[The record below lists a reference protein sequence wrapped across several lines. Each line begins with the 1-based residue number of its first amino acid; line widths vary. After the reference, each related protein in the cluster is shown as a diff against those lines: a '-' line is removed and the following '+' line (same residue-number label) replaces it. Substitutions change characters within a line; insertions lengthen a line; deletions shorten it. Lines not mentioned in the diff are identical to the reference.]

1 MKILKL
7 ASIASSTC
15 VLWCFLP
22 MAVYGCSIHDQ
33 LCTFHALGAPH
44 TSYDVKN
51 ASTSL
56 NIYAQ
61 AENPSAGAARTD
73 FDNNVLL
80 PTNTAISDAIS
91 PTVIRPTGPYTAA
104 QTQYLKDGH
113 LPAIWNDSSTLP
125 VHVYPSQYQVTFNQN
140 TAQANHTGDLNGGEN
155 GNIPNA
161 MGCPSRENN
170 PDCEAVVITGNV
182 PSGIYSQKIEMFNF
196 YNVSNPSAVMT
207 VGAYATGQGVLIQQ
221 SHVDDATAQLG
232 GLPRQLVDLQT
243 TNGKPSNVTS
253 AVNSSFYLAGSK
265 ATSRQFD
272 YHFYNRGF
280 DSHAQG
286 TLSFDQKMYHNR
298 GMSQAYQVAN
308 HQTGNIDIYRNSLY
322 SIDTKTTMIGA
333 HGGSIVSV
341 RNGVVR
347 AGQAQLVGVIAPQVY
362 CTNGVQS
369 VSCGHSNAVVFDGKS
384 IPDWSPINT
393 GKWGV
398 AQNSLGQDNMMDMA
412 ESNRNGAYYFTSTS
426 LKEQGELEAKWRNGE
441 ISTTNYAA
449 HTVWEG
455 LGFFGNILYD
465 SAAVVSANLMA
476 SSEYVGKK
484 AAQPVRAYLGKE
496 TFDVKYDDIL
506 AKQYGITNS
515 DGMRTAV
522 DLVNPADIAGKSK
535 KTWEVG
541 SFAAKEVKKEIPYI
555 KKEADYIINWK
566 GLTSQQKG
574 AIGETKEAVD
584 IILNNPNLEF
594 FARQVRVGKDE
605 FGNILKKG
613 FMKAD
618 FLHKNKGEDVLYSTE
633 VKTGYQKS
641 NHFPASPAQTKIG
654 TKENLNTSELH
665 KDVPYPNL
673 PIITDGVW
681 YKN

>member
-1 MKILKL
+1 MAKCHRTLLLTSGIAANYCRSSIGSRIMKIQTL
-7 ASIASSTC
+7 ASMVSSTC

-104 QTQYLKDGH
+104 QTSYLQNGH
-113 LPAIWNDSSTLP
+113 LPAIWSDSSTLP

-161 MGCPSRENN
+161 MGCPSRESN

-265 ATSRQFD
+265 ATSQQFD

-308 HQTGNIDIYRNSLY
+308 HQTGNLDIYRSSLY
-322 SIDTKTTMIGA
+322 SIDTKTTTIGA
-333 HGGSIVSV
+333 QGESVVSV
-341 RNGVVR
+341 RNGLVR
-347 AGQAQLVGVIAPQVY
+347 AGQAQLVGVEVQRGCVETSFGCFNRGFLESNKKLRDEIILAEY
-362 CTNGVQS
+362 FAMGNGNTINKGS
-369 VSCGHSNAVVFDGKS
+369 S
-384 IPDWSPINT
+384 NT
-393 GKWGV
+393 GSGL
-398 AQNSLGQDNMMDMA
+398 S
-412 ESNRNGAYYFTSTS
+412 S
-426 LKEQGELEAKWRNGE
+426 LKLANNIMTHSAFGAEQWSKDVLNGQLNQLIDNRYTRKFQIAELSKFT
-441 ISTTNYAA
+441 I
-449 HTVWEG
+449 HD
-455 LGFFGNILYD
+455 LDGN
-465 SAAVVSANLMA
+465 
-476 SSEYVGKK
+476 
-484 AAQPVRAYLGKE
+484 
-496 TFDVKYDDIL
+496 F
-506 AKQYGITNS
+506 
-515 DGMRTAV
+515 
-522 DLVNPADIAGKSK
+522 
-535 KTWEVG
+535 
-541 SFAAKEVKKEIPYI
+541 
-555 KKEADYIINWK
+555 KKEATNILNPTGKSDALYVERARKIMDTPGVNATAKYTPIVGYVADGIDVGVYVVEHEKNKPSTYIVPGLVWLGGKAFEGGGAIAGAAVGVGGFGVGAIPGAITGGVAGHVAFETIVKDSYTK
-566 GLTSQQKG
+566 GLEMT
-574 AIGETKEAVD
+574 IGSWANTTGD
-584 IILNNPNLEF
+584 MMN
-594 FARQVRVGKDE
+594 
-605 FGNILKKG
+605 
-613 FMKAD
+613 
-618 FLHKNKGEDVLYSTE
+618 DVL
-633 VKTGYQKS
+633 KS
-641 NHFPASPAQTKIG
+641 
-654 TKENLNTSELH
+654 
-665 KDVPYPNL
+665 VP
-673 PIITDGVW
+673 
-681 YKN
+681 